1 MKYRAQFPAVGTSA
15 LGARRFVSDALGD
28 VPDQASESIILVA
41 SELATNAV
49 RHAGSAFVIRIE
61 QLPDRIHIEVE
72 DDGGGQPVV
81 RSPGPYDTSGRGLQ
95 IVEEL
100 ADEWGVIPREGTEG
114 KIVWAT
120 IPLRTTHDHLVQ
132 ARHDETGRDLGR
144 QKRTGPGSA
153 GPRSTVRPVGN
164 GAWPNASPRLFA
176 PSYGYR
182 RRGRHLANRTV
193 DSAPLSSVVD
203 GKHRRAPG
211 G

>member
-49 RHAGSAFVIRIE
+49 RHAGSAFEIRIE

-132 ARHDETGRDLGR
+132 ARHDETGRDSPTLR
-144 QKRTGPGSA
+144 SVIRVPTPGPPPCESNCGQHTTFL
-153 GPRSTVRPVGN
+153 RCR
-164 GAWPNASPRLFA
+164 WKA
-176 PSYGYR
+176 PSGTR
-182 RRGRHLANRTV
+182 WLNRSARDQRSGGCAGR
-193 DSAPLSSVVD
+193 
-203 GKHRRAPG
+203 
-211 G
+211 